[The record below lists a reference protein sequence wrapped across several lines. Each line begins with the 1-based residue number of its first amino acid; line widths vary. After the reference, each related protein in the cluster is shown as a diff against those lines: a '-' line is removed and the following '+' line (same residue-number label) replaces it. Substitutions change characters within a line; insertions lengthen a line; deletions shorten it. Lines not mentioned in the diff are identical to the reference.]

1 MIARDEI
8 RELANFHSPE
18 TCALTFYYQPSTPQD
33 RSHRGE
39 SILVKDMLRNAIRD
53 AEKGGKGACAKTDLE
68 RVSAIVEALRGNGGK
83 GKAIFACAGQNFW
96 REYDLPPQLP
106 KTQVILN
113 QRFHLKPLAAL
124 MREHRKTLI
133 VLADRTKARV
143 FELRNEAITELQD
156 FFNDLSR
163 HGKSDGFAGYDG
175 GHAQRRV
182 SNEAAQHFKTIADYV
197 MERYERDNF
206 DQLLIGCH
214 DEQWPEIEPHLHNYA
229 KQKLIGHFR
238 IDPKAATPEQVK
250 EMALQH
256 IAQHDGEEKQRLITE
271 VIGEAH
277 RNGNG
282 AIGLRRVLRSLE
294 TGEVHMLLL
303 GSNFHALGCEVLQ
316 LRPHGFGRGRQLLR
330 LRQAE
335 HAARR
340 HRRRHCR
347 TRTTQPYRYP
357 VDRHDRGVRSH
368 RPNRRAVTLPR
379 RPEHAD
385 EGRGVVRSTEELG
398 APSKPSF
405 GLGGD
410 FLLVSSR
417 PAKKQRQRV
426 GANVLAI
433 RSID

>member
-53 AEKGGKGACAKTDLE
+53 AEKGGKGACAKADLE
-68 RVSAIVEALRGNGGK
+68 RVSAIVEALRGNGGR
-83 GKAIFACAGQNFW
+83 GKAIFACAGQSFW

-124 MREHRKTLI
+124 MRENRKTLI

-197 MERYERDNF
+197 MERYGHDNF

-214 DEQWPEIEPHLHNYA
+214 YEQWPEIEPHLHNYA

-256 IAQHDGEEKQRLITE
+256 IAQHDGDEKQRLISE

-303 GSNFHALGCEVLQ
+303 GSNFHALGVKCYNCGHMDLGEAANCSVCGKPNTPLDDIGDGIVGHA
-316 LRPHGFGRGRQLLR
+316 LRNHIDILWIDTTEEFDRIGRIAALLR
-330 LRQAE
+330 F
-335 HAARR
+335 
-340 HRRRHCR
+340 
-347 TRTTQPYRYP
+347 
-357 VDRHDRGVRSH
+357 
-368 RPNRRAVTLPR
+368 RADQNTPMKV
-379 RPEHAD
+379 A
-385 EGRGVVRSTEELG
+385 V
-398 APSKPSF
+398 
-405 GLGGD
+405 
-410 FLLVSSR
+410 
-417 PAKKQRQRV
+417 
-426 GANVLAI
+426 
-433 RSID
+433 